1 MDVLVLQHIACEPP
15 GEYETVL
22 RELGANLHRVELDEG
37 DPLPPARRASTRSS
51 RWAGR

>member
-22 RELGANLHRVELDEG
+22 RERGANLHRVELDEG
-37 DPLPPARRASTRSS
+37 DRCRRGATSTRSS
-51 RWAGR
+51 PWAGR